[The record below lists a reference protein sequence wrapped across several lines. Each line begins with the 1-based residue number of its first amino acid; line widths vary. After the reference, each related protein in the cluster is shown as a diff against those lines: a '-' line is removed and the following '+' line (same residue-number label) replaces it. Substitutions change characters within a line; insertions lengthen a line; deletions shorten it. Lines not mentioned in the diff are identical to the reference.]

1 MTGKVRGSD
10 HRVRDVSERRPA
22 TAPGVHAHRVIFI
35 DLARA
40 LAVLFML
47 YGHAVS
53 ALLAPEYRAGVWF
66 DVWQFQRGLTS
77 SLFLLLSGFAFSV
90 ATTRRWS
97 SHLRLGWPVLKRT
110 RRFLTFAALG
120 YALHFP
126 VSRFVDLPD
135 ASAERWQTF
144 LAVDVL
150 QLIGV
155 TFLGVQLLVLVA
167 RVRWR
172 FTVLALL
179 LSVAMLAATPWIWSI
194 DWRPLLPFWAVPYFS
209 PATGSQFPLFPW
221 AAYVLLGAAL
231 GQVYGHLGAAT
242 LERYAYLS
250 LLLPGAGLVVAGAAI
265 RPYAAA
271 LFGDG
276 PSAFVPPE
284 VLLRAGTCLLILGVV
299 AHGSRFLTR
308 LPHVFGAVA
317 QETLLIY
324 FVHLCIVYG
333 SVWNGGLVRLYGE
346 ALAPVQVLA
355 VVVVL
360 ILAMMALA
368 WQWNWLKHTAPR
380 AAKWISIGA
389 AALLVLPLL

>member
-1 MTGKVRGSD
+1 LPHPPPPVRG
-10 HRVRDVSERRPA
+10 RERA
-22 TAPGVHAHRVIFI
+22 AAGAAPGVHAHRVIFI

-53 ALLAPEYRAGVWF
+53 ALLAPMYRAGTWF

-90 ATTRRWS
+90 ATTRHWS

-126 VSRFVDLPD
+126 VSRFADLRYATD
-135 ASAERWQTF
+135 DRWRTF

-155 TFLGVQLLVLVA
+155 TFLGVQLLVLIA

-172 FTVLALL
+172 FTALALL
-179 LSVAMLAATPWIWSI
+179 LSAVLVGATPWIWMV
-194 DWRPLLPFWAVPYFS
+194 DWDRALPLWAASYFS

-231 GQVYGHLGAAT
+231 GQLYGHLGAAT
-242 LERYAYLS
+242 LARYTYFS
-250 LLLPGAGLVVAGAAI
+250 LLLPGTGLVIAGAAI
-265 RPYAAA
+265 RPLAPA
-271 LFGDG
+271 LFGGG
-276 PSAFVPPE
+276 PFTFVPPE

-333 SVWNGGLVRLYGE
+333 SVWNTGLVQLYGE

-360 ILAMMALA
+360 ILAMTALA
-368 WQWNWLKHTAPR
+368 WQWNWLKHTSPR
-380 AAKWISIGA
+380 AARWISLGA